1 MERMNGRPQR
11 PPLALRTIALFE
23 AAKGVLAF
31 AAGCGSSTVAGKGKP
46 APDFS
51 GTTLDGQSVSLS
63 MYCGKPLVL
72 AFMASW

>member
-1 MERMNGRPQR
+1 VRTKPFDRIAA
-11 PPLALRTIALFE
+11 PLA
-23 AAKGVLAF
+23 VLVLLLAMVIAF
-31 AAGCGSSTVAGKGKP
+31 AAGCGSSTVVGKGKP

-63 MYCGKPLVL
+63 MYRGKPLVL

>member
-1 MERMNGRPQR
+1 MRIKPFDRVVV
-11 PPLALRTIALFE
+11 PLA
-23 AAKGVLAF
+23 VLALLF
-31 AAGCGSSTVAGKGKP
+31 AMVIAFTAGCGSSTVVGKGKP

-63 MYCGKPLVL
+63 MYRGKPLVL

>member
-1 MERMNGRPQR
+1 MPVAV
-11 PPLALRTIALFE
+11 LALLLTMVI
-23 AAKGVLAF
+23 AF
-31 AAGCGSSTVAGKGKP
+31 AAGCGSSTVAGKGTP

-63 MYCGKPLVL
+63 MYRGKPLVL